1 MPKVRFDP
9 RVLIDLAF
17 LLGTGVSM
25 YYLFSN
31 VLSQVGDSKSSAEAK
46 KKANASL
53 QRLQA
58 RNPEL
63 QLDLDEYEQV
73 IVTNVVTPAEIKVHF
88 KGTFSYHMVK
98 WQRFLWGLCKLT
110 KQILEVSKTLWTN

>member
-1 MPKVRFDP
+1 MAKARFDP

-17 LLGTGVSM
+17 LLGTGISM

-31 VLSQVGDSKSSAEAK
+31 VLTQVGDSKGSAEAK

-63 QLDLDEYEQV
+63 ELDLDEYEQV
-73 IVTNVVTPAEIKVHF
+73 IVTNVVTPAEINVHF
-88 KGTFSYHMVK
+88 KGM
-98 WQRFLWGLCKLT
+98 R
-110 KQILEVSKTLWTN
+110 